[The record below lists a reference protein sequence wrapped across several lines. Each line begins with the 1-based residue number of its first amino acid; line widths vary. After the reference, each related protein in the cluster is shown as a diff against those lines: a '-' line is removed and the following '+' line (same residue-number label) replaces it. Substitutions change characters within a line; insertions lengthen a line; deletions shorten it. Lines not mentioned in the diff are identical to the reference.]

1 MGSLA
6 QDVTFALRTLRRR
19 PAFTAMAVATLALG
33 IGATTAIFTIIDG
46 VLLRPLPFSGA
57 GELVTVWQT
66 DTRFR
71 DQTTLRRR
79 WDRLWFTFPE
89 FQQWRSEQHSFSDV
103 AIYGDQ
109 EMALTGVGEPAQ
121 VTVYT
126 ATPALLPLLGTRVAL
141 GRWFLPGEEGPGTER
156 IAVISHAMWA
166 GRFGSAPGA
175 IDRFVTLDDERY
187 RIIGVLPPGFR
198 LRSLTSGIAALA
210 DVWIPLGSDG
220 GGQQFD
226 SSYEGIGRLRPGVA
240 LAAAALETDRVVRAA
255 AGRAERGARVVPR
268 LEAETSAARA
278 PLLLLGIGVVLLLL
292 IACANITM
300 LLLGEAPAREHEI
313 ATRKALGASTTRL
326 VRQLFTESVVLA
338 AVGGV
343 VGIALA
349 WLATRALVAL
359 APSSMPRLEEVM
371 LDGRVLAVA
380 TAVTILVAVAFGVA
394 PALSA
399 SRRSVG
405 ISIRSGTRQAGRRR
419 PLLLEA
425 VIVAQVAMSLVLL
438 SGASVLGRSL
448 QALWSVD
455 PGFTSDR
462 VLTMSVTA
470 PESRYADAPAVR
482 RYYDRL
488 AERLAALPGVQTVS
502 ATSNLPLSGR
512 NSTASIELEGVP
524 VANPADRPSVQRR
537 VIRPDYFAALGI
549 PLRAGRGLSD
559 AAAPGAA
566 DELVVDEAMA
576 RRSWPNESALGKRVR
591 VFNAWLTVVGVVGSV
606 RHTRIDEEEQPTIYL
621 PHARVATREM
631 HVVLATNT
639 DPASLID
646 VVRDATWAVDASIP
660 IAELEPMSSR
670 VARSISVER
679 YRTTL
684 LGAFGLAASL
694 LTAVG
699 VFGVIARAVSQRR
712 RELAIRIALGAAAS
726 SIARSVAGDQ
736 GRSVVL
742 GLAVG
747 LIGAKL
753 VAPLLGRFVF
763 GIQPSDSVAL
773 ALAVSTMTLMAT
785 IAALPAIR
793 RAVKTDPALALRDE
807 V

>member
-6 QDVTFALRTLRRR
+6 QDVSFALRTLRRR
-19 PAFTAMAVATLALG
+19 PAFTAMTVATLALG

-46 VLLRPLPFSGA
+46 VLLRPLPFRGA

-71 DQTTLRRR
+71 DQSTLRRR

-89 FQQWRSEQHSFSDV
+89 YQQWRSEQRSFSEV

-126 ATPALLPLLGTRVAL
+126 TTPALLQLLGARVAL
-141 GRWFLPGEEGPGTER
+141 GRWFLPGEEGPGAER

-166 GRFGSAPGA
+166 GRFGSDRRA
-175 IDRFVTLDDERY
+175 IGRFVTLDDERY
-187 RIIGVLPPGFR
+187 RIVGVTPSAFR
-198 LRSLTSGIAALA
+198 LRSLTSGIAAAA
-210 DVWIPLGSDG
+210 DVWIPIGSDG

-226 SSYEGIGRLRPGVA
+226 SSYEGIARLRPGVMIA
-240 LAAAALETDRVVRAA
+240 SAALETDRIVRAA
-255 AGRAERGARVVPR
+255 AGRSERGARIVPR

-278 PLLLLGIGVVLLLL
+278 PLLLLGVGVVLLLL
-292 IACANITM
+292 IACANIMM

-313 ATRKALGASTTRL
+313 ATRKALGASMTRL
-326 VRQLFTESVVLA
+326 VRQLLTESIVLA
-338 AVGGV
+338 VVGGTIGV
-343 VGIALA
+343 ALA
-349 WLATRALVAL
+349 WAATRALVAM
-359 APSSMPRLEEVM
+359 APASLPRLDEVM

-380 TAVTILVAVAFGVA
+380 TAVTMLVAVAFGIA

-405 ISIRSGTRQAGRRR
+405 TSIRGGTRQAGRRR
-419 PLLLEA
+419 PLVLEA

-438 SGASVLGRSL
+438 AGASVLGRSL

-462 VLTMSVTA
+462 ILTMSVTA
-470 PESRYADAPAVR
+470 PESRYGDAPAVR
-482 RYYDRL
+482 RYYDQL
-488 AERLAALPGVQTVS
+488 SERLAGLPGVRRVS

-512 NSTASIELEGVP
+512 NSTTSIELEGAP
-524 VANPADRPSVQRR
+524 VGNPSERPSVQRR
-537 VIRPDYFAALGI
+537 IVRPDYFATLGI
-549 PLRAGRGLSD
+549 PLRAGRVFSD
-559 AAAPGAA
+559 ATAPSSA

-606 RHTRIDEEEQPTIYL
+606 RHTRMDEEEQPTIYI

-631 HVVLATNT
+631 HVVLATDT
-639 DPASLID
+639 DPASLVD
-646 VVRDATWAVDASIP
+646 AVRNATWAVDPSIP
-660 IAELEPMSSR
+660 IAELESMSSR
-670 VARSISVER
+670 VARSISAER

-684 LGAFGLAASL
+684 LGAFGLAAAL

-726 SIARSVAGDQ
+726 SIARSVAGEQ
-736 GRSVVL
+736 GRSVVVGLVL
-742 GLAVG
+742 GL
-747 LIGAKL
+747 LGAKL
-753 VAPLLGRFVF
+753 VAPLLARFVY
-763 GIQPSDSVAL
+763 GIQPSDPVALSVAVGL
-773 ALAVSTMTLMAT
+773 MTLMAT
-785 IAALPAIR
+785 LAALPAIR
-793 RAVKTDPALALRDE
+793 RAIRTDPGLALREDG
-807 V
+807 